1 MFTLVKATSKKISLK
16 EEENQGVVHYVI
28 EKFVLWRLQN
38 WKNNPR
44 VNALI
49 WKAILSVF
57 SMTVIGAVIAISLY
71 VAFNLLG
78 QKQSFELGKV
88 VEELSKVY
96 LKSWAKLGLVLSG
109 SITVAYWNMS
119 TMFNKKWSYC
129 ADLYNKILTVP
140 KSDSDQRDLLRN
152 ALAIDILTLDL
163 WAHRSFSA
171 LFTAELLKAI
181 DCAHGEAHAVS
192 EIARAENGDFTESD
206 ALRVLETRNHQLVGA
221 INSKGDNSTLSPAI
235 KINS

>member
-1 MFTLVKATSKKISLK
+1 MVTLVKTHFKKISLK
-16 EEENQGVVHYVI
+16 EEENQGAVHYVI

-57 SMTVIGAVIAISLY
+57 SMTVIGAVIAVSLY

-78 QKQSFELGKV
+78 PKQTFELGEI
-88 VEELSKVY
+88 VEKLSKVY

-129 ADLYNKILTVP
+129 ADLYNKILAVP
-140 KSDSDQRDLLRN
+140 KSNHEQRELLRN

-171 LFTAELLKAI
+171 LFAEELLKAI
-181 DCAHGEAHAVS
+181 DCANSESHAS
-192 EIARAENGDFTESD
+192 SQRGRAENGDFTESE
-206 ALRVLETRNHQLVGA
+206 ALRVLEAKNHQLVGA
-221 INSKGDNSTLSPAI
+221 INSEADNSTLSPI

>member
-1 MFTLVKATSKKISLK
+1 MFTLVKITSKKISLK
-16 EEENQGVVHYVI
+16 EEENQGAVHYVI

-57 SMTVIGAVIAISLY
+57 SMTVIGAVIAVSLY

-78 QKQSFELGKV
+78 QKKTFELGKII
-88 VEELSKVY
+88 EELSKVY
-96 LKSWAKLGLVLSG
+96 LKSWAKLGLVLTG

-129 ADLYNKILTVP
+129 ADLYNKILSVP
-140 KSDSDQRDLLRN
+140 KSDLEQRELLRN

-171 LFTAELLKAI
+171 LFAVELLKAI
-181 DCAHGEAHAVS
+181 DCAHSEAHALS
-192 EIARAENGDFTESD
+192 ERTRAESGNFTESD
-206 ALRVLETRNHQLVGA
+206 ALRVLEARNHQLVGA
-221 INSKGDNSTLSPAI
+221 INSKSENPTLSSAI